1 MTSQIKTVLLLAL
14 LSALIISLGAL
25 LGGRTGVFIALG
37 MAVVLNVGSYWY
49 SDKIVLS
56 MYRARPLDDY
66 EAPALP
72 RMTAELARNAG
83 IPKPRICVIPEEA
96 PNAFATGRDPAHG
109 VVAVT
114 EGIMRL
120 LSPEELH
127 GVLAHEIGHI
137 ANRDILIQTV
147 AGVMASAIVS
157 IAHMMQFMAFFGGR
171 GNQEGGN
178 SGNIVVALLMAILA
192 PIAASIVQMAIS
204 RSREYLADDTGAA
217 LCGRPLAL
225 AGALAKLQSVNQRV
239 PMRAGNAATSSM
251 FIVTP
256 LNAGTVTSLFSTH
269 PPIEE
274 RIARL
279 QALARNDRTFQ
290 KNM

>member
-1 MTSQIKTVLLLAL
+1 MLLAL

-25 LGGRTGVFIALG
+25 MGGRTGIAIALG
-37 MAVVLNVGSYWY
+37 LAVIMNVGSYWY

-56 MYRARPLDDY
+56 MYRARPLDEY
-66 EAPALP
+66 EAPALH
-72 RMTAELARNAG
+72 RMVAELAQHAG
-83 IPKPRICVIPEEA
+83 IPKPKVCVIPEEA
-96 PNAFATGRDPAHG
+96 PNAFATGRDPEHG

-114 EGIMRL
+114 EGLMRL
-120 LSPEELH
+120 LSPEELR
-127 GVLAHEIGHI
+127 GVVAHEIGHI

-157 IAHMMQFMAFFGGR
+157 IAHMMQFMAFFGGSR
-171 GNQEGGN
+171 SNEEGGG
-178 SGNIVVALLMAILA
+178 SGNIVVALLMAVLA
-192 PIAASIVQMAIS
+192 PIAASIIQMAIS

-217 LCGRPLAL
+217 ISGQPLAL

-256 LNAGTVTSLFSTH
+256 FSAGRAANLFSTH

-279 QALARNDRTFQ
+279 KALAQNARSF
-290 KNM
+290 

>member
-1 MTSQIKTVLLLAL
+1 MTSQLKTVLLLTL
-14 LSALIISLGAL
+14 LSAIIISLGAL
-25 LGGRTGVFIALG
+25 MGGRTGIFIALG
-37 MAVVLNVGSYWY
+37 LAVVMNVGSYWY

-56 MYRARPLDDY
+56 MYRARPLEEY
-66 EAPALP
+66 EAPALH
-72 RMTAELARNAG
+72 RMVGELAANAG
-83 IPKPRICVIPEEA
+83 IPKPKICVIPEEA
-96 PNAFATGRDPAHG
+96 PNAFATGRNPEHG

-120 LSPEELH
+120 LSPEELR
-127 GVLAHEIGHI
+127 GVLAHELGHI

-171 GNQEGGN
+171 RNDEEGG
-178 SGNIVVALLMAILA
+178 SGNMVVALLMAILA
-192 PIAASIVQMAIS
+192 PIAASIIQMAIS

-217 LCGRPLAL
+217 LCGQPLAL
-225 AGALAKLQSVNQRV
+225 AGALAKLQSANQRV

-256 LNAGTVTSLFSTH
+256 FSARTAANLFSTH

-279 QALARNDRTFQ
+279 QAMARSGPSF
-290 KNM
+290 

>member
-25 LGGRTGVFIALG
+25 MGGQTGIVIALG
-37 MAVVLNVGSYWY
+37 LAVVMNVGSYWF

-56 MYRARPLDDY
+56 MYRARPLDEY
-66 EAPALP
+66 EAPALH
-72 RMTAELARNAG
+72 RMVAELAQRAG

-96 PNAFATGRDPAHG
+96 PNAFATGRDPEHG

-120 LSPEELH
+120 LSPEELR

-157 IAHMMQFMAFFGGR
+157 IAHMMQFMAFFGGSR
-171 GNQEGGN
+171 SNEEGGG
-178 SGNIVVALLMAILA
+178 SGNMIVALLMAILA
-192 PIAASIVQMAIS
+192 PIAASIIQMAIS
-204 RSREYLADDTGAA
+204 RSREYLADNTGAT
-217 LCGRPLAL
+217 LCGQPLAL
-225 AGALAKLQSVNQRV
+225 AGALAKLQSANQRV
-239 PMRAGNAATSSM
+239 PMRAGNAATSGM
-251 FIVTP
+251 FVVTP
-256 LNAGTVTSLFSTH
+256 FSAGTAANLFSTH

-274 RIARL
+274 RIAQL
-279 QALARNDRTFQ
+279 QALARNARSF
-290 KNM
+290 

>member
-1 MTSQIKTVLLLAL
+1 MTSQIKTVFLLAL
-14 LSALIISLGAL
+14 LSALIIGLGAL
-25 LGGRTGVFIALG
+25 LGGRTGIIIALG
-37 MAVVLNVGSYWY
+37 LALLMNVGSYWY

-56 MYRARPLDDY
+56 MYRARPLDAY
-66 EAPALP
+66 EAPALH
-72 RMTAELARNAG
+72 RMVEELAHHAA

-120 LSPEELH
+120 LSPEELR
-127 GVLAHEIGHI
+127 GVLAHEIAHI
-137 ANRDILIQTV
+137 ANRDILVQTV

-157 IAHMMQFMAFFGGR
+157 IANMMQFMAIFGGNR
-171 GNQEGGN
+171 NN
-178 SGNIVVALLMAILA
+178 SGSGGSGNVIVALLMAVLA
-192 PIAASIVQMAIS
+192 PIAASIIQMAIS

-217 LCGRPLAL
+217 LSGQPLAL
-225 AGALAKLQSVNQRV
+225 AGALAKLQNANQRV

-251 FIVTP
+251 FIVAP
-256 LNAGTVTSLFSTH
+256 FSAGSAAKWFSTH

-279 QALARNDRTFQ
+279 QALARNR
-290 KNM
+290 